1 MSARKGARAVV
12 SAEVLS
18 AEVLALEADTD
29 AVELHRPPAIGA
41 TPSISAVRDAWL
53 ATFAASGETRRSYRG
68 ALERFE
74 RWAVQR
80 YGQLDADSLTLHG
93 VAEYHAH
100 LADPAAG
107 RSSSTIKKERAAVNS
122 LIRWASDQGF
132 LDRQRANLALS
143 VKLPK
148 AARERDVPKALSEAH
163 ARRLVIAARAEHDS
177 DPLLALRDSTI
188 IELLLGT
195 GLRANEL
202 CELRR
207 CDVVS
212 RRQGAKARD
221 LIVHGKGDRQRRVPL
236 ATPVAGAVRRWDR
249 ARAATLGPAGPSAP
263 LFCSLGRRRRDG
275 SYPAYAGV
283 RLQPWTLNELVGRL
297 GAAIGLDSQLAHP
310 HALRHTFAT
319 RYLADPDADVAQLR
333 VVLGHADIKTTSI
346 YLTVRAHQVDGVVER
361 MAVPDTTLDGDHAAR
376 AYH

>member
-1 MSARKGARAVV
+1 MSARAAV
-12 SAEVLS
+12 SPEVLA
-18 AEVLALEADTD
+18 AEVLALEAGAD
-29 AVELHRPPAIGA
+29 AVEVHRRPDTGA
-41 TPSISAVRDAWL
+41 TPSMATIRDAWL
-53 ATFAASGETRRSYRG
+53 ATFAARGETRRTYRG

-74 RWAVQR
+74 RWAVER

-100 LADPAAG
+100 LAHPAAG

-132 LDRQRANLALS
+132 LDRQRANLALA
-143 VKLPK
+143 VKLPR
-148 AARERDVPKALSEAH
+148 AARERGVPKALSHAQ
-163 ARRLVIAARAEHDS
+163 ARRLVIAARAQHDS
-177 DPLLALRDSTI
+177 DPLLALRDTTI

-207 CDVVS
+207 CDVVT

-236 ATPVAGAVRRWDR
+236 ATPLAAAVRRWDR
-249 ARAATLGPAGPSAP
+249 ARATTLGPTGPAAP
-263 LFCSLGRRRRDG
+263 VFCSLGRRRRDG
-275 SYPAYAGV
+275 SYPTYAGA
-283 RLQPWTLNELVGRL
+283 RLQPWTLNELVARL
-297 GAAIGLDSQLAHP
+297 GAAIGLESQLAHP

-319 RYLADPDADVAQLR
+319 CYLGDPDADVAQLR

-361 MAVPDTTLDGDHAAR
+361 MATAPTALDADHAAEL
-376 AYH
+376 YHH